1 MNKFNIVGNNHIISQ
16 VNSWTITKNYPNAI
30 LISGAQGSGR
40 HTLAKSIAKAIVCSG
55 DNPPCLKCINC
66 KKAELGI
73 HPDIE
78 IITGA
83 KGLKSFHIDAI
94 RDMRSR
100 AFTKPNE
107 AAKRVIILENAHNMT
122 EAAQNALL
130 KILEEPPS
138 YLHFI
143 LTCDDNSGMLITILS
158 RCVCLHMSP
167 VSDKDGIEVIK
178 SVLYNNKNSKNIIP
192 NDEILFETLHHAGGI
207 IGRALELLSKKSTL
221 SFDLAEQMANAI
233 ILNDELSLVRICGA
247 FEKDKE
253 LMRQTL
259 SQLSLICRD
268 ALAIRE
274 NSNILLSGQKDIAIN
289 LSKAVDRIKLINI
302 IYCINEL
309 ISCIDKY
316 INNTLLLALIPSKL
330 MEC

>member
-30 LISGAQGSGR
+30 LISGAVGSGR
-40 HTLAKSIAKAIVCSG
+40 HTLAKSIAKAVVCSG

-66 KKAELGI
+66 KKAELSI

-100 AFTKPNE
+100 VFTKPNE

-143 LTCDDNSGMLITILS
+143 LTCDDNSGMLMKYFLKLCI
-158 RCVCLHMSP
+158 MP
-167 VSDKDGIEVIK
+167 AVS
-178 SVLYNNKNSKNIIP
+178 SAVL
-192 NDEILFETLHHAGGI
+192 
-207 IGRALELLSKKSTL
+207 
-221 SFDLAEQMANAI
+221 
-233 ILNDELSLVRICGA
+233 
-247 FEKDKE
+247 
-253 LMRQTL
+253 
-259 SQLSLICRD
+259 
-268 ALAIRE
+268 
-274 NSNILLSGQKDIAIN
+274 
-289 LSKAVDRIKLINI
+289 
-302 IYCINEL
+302 
-309 ISCIDKY
+309 
-316 INNTLLLALIPSKL
+316 
-330 MEC
+330 